1 MQSVGSYLHKQLR
14 PWSDMS
20 SNLTMHKYSRFFT
33 RPELPYYL
41 IIWSTLF
48 LCALGL
54 TMVLSASTV
63 TSLSESGNTYSIF
76 IKQFFFL
83 IIGGFGFY
91 WSHRVRG
98 LIWPKI
104 ARYSLSIS
112 IIILLL
118 PFIPNLGKNINGNR
132 NWIEIAGF
140 TLQPSEFAKF
150 GLILWC
156 ALQLR
161 KIGDAPSKLKNFLR
175 LLPGL
180 FVIEILILFGNDL
193 GTALLV
199 LIIFVGVLFISGA
212 PMKLFAAI
220 GVFGVVIGSAFVL
233 SSNYRMGRFAALFDP
248 FDERYYKFAGW
259 QPAHSIMGLAS
270 GGLWGSGLGAS
281 KQKWANL
288 AEAHTDFIFSV
299 IGEELGL
306 LGTLLVLALYAALIY
321 SILRVALKTKDDFS
335 RYVTAG
341 VACWL
346 IAQIT
351 INVGSATSLVPVIG
365 VTLPL
370 ISYGGSSLLANLIAI
385 GYVLGVARRTP
396 EIADG
401 IKASRLR
408 KMNQ

>member
-1 MQSVGSYLHKQLR
+1 
-14 PWSDMS
+14 MS
-20 SNLTMHKYSRFFT
+20 NNLYMRKYSRLLA
-33 RPELPYYL
+33 RPELPYFL
-41 IIWSTLF
+41 IIWSTIF

-54 TMVLSASTV
+54 TMVLSSSTV
-63 TSLSESGNTYSIF
+63 TSLQESGNTYSIF

-83 IIGGFGFY
+83 IIGSFAAF
-91 WSHRVRG
+91 WAFRVRG
-98 LIWPKI
+98 AIWPFI
-104 ARYSLSIS
+104 ARYALSIS
-112 IIILLL
+112 IVILLL
-118 PFIPNLGKNINGNR
+118 PFVPFLGKNINGNR

-156 ALQLR
+156 
-161 KIGDAPSKLKNFLR
+161 SLR
-175 LLPGL
+175 LRTLVQEPGTKNLILLLAPGL
-180 FVIEILILFGNDL
+180 VAIELLILLERDL

-199 LIIFVGVLFISGA
+199 LIIFGGILFVSGA
-212 PMKLFAAI
+212 PIKHFLALITLGAI
-220 GVFGVVIGSAFVL
+220 IGGALIL
-233 SSNYRMGRFAALFDP
+233 SSDYRMSRFEALFNP

-321 SILRVALKTKDDFS
+321 SILRVAIKTKDDFS

-341 VACWL
+341 IACWF
-346 IAQIT
+346 IAQVVVNI
-351 INVGSATSLVPVIG
+351 GSVTSVIPVIG
-365 VTLPL
+365 VTLPF
-370 ISYGGSSLLANLIAI
+370 ISYGGSSLLANLIAV
-385 GYVLGVARRTP
+385 GFVLSVARRTP
-396 EIADG
+396 EIAEG
-401 IKASRLR
+401 IRVSRMR
-408 KMNQ
+408 KLKR

>member
-1 MQSVGSYLHKQLR
+1 
-14 PWSDMS
+14 MS
-20 SNLTMHKYSRFFT
+20 SNLTLRKYSRIFT
-33 RPELPYYL
+33 RPELPYFL
-41 IIWSTLF
+41 IIWSTIF

-63 TSLSESGNTYSIF
+63 KSLQESGNTYSIF
-76 IKQFFFL
+76 IRQFFFL
-83 IIGGFGFY
+83 ILGAMASYWAYRVQGG
-91 WSHRVRG
+91 
-98 LIWPKI
+98 IWQRIAKI
-104 ARYSLSIS
+104 SLSIS
-112 IIILLL
+112 IVILLL

-132 NWIEIAGF
+132 NWIEILGF

-161 KIGDAPSKLKNFLR
+161 NIDVSTKGKNPFIAI
-175 LLPGL
+175 LPGL
-180 FVIEILILFGNDL
+180 VIIEGLILMERDL
-193 GTALLV
+193 GTALLIL
-199 LIIFVGVLFISGA
+199 LIFAGILFTTGA
-212 PMKLFAAI
+212 PIKHFI
-220 GVFGVVIGSAFVL
+220 IV
-233 SSNYRMGRFAALFDP
+233 AALGVIIGGAFIISSSYRLSRFGALFNP
-248 FDERYYKFAGW
+248 FDERYYKFSGW

-321 SILRVALKTKDDFS
+321 AMLRVALKTKDSFS
-335 RYVTAG
+335 RYATAG
-341 VACWL
+341 VACWF
-346 IAQIT
+346 IVQ
-351 INVGSATSLVPVIG
+351 VGVNIGSVTSIIPVIG

-370 ISYGGSSLLANLIAI
+370 ISYGGSSLLANLLAI

-396 EIADG
+396 EISDG
-401 IKASRLR
+401 IKANRMR
-408 KMNQ
+408 KLNR